1 MNVDPS
7 KPVWHKTRCFFFITI
22 FFILARFFLLGA
34 GEAKPQWMSIS
45 PTNCSVALLSV
56 GLTYLF
62 LRFLHVKSRVVKYLF
77 GFLWLLFLPNIAY
90 LFTDLGHIPAQ
101 WKQTVT
107 SSDRM
112 LLLVQYLLLELLA
125 IIAFLYSLLPFEK
138 IIDQINALKK
148 RKVLWLILFNFL
160 VAYGMVLGRFEH
172 INSWILFTNPLKVLR
187 SAMHIFV
194 SFDLLGLT
202 FLFGLLC
209 NCLYFLWITIKHRN
223 LGVQ

>member
-1 MNVDPS
+1 MDPS
-7 KPVWHKTRCFFFITI
+7 KPVWYKTWWFFFITV
-22 FFILARFFLLGA
+22 FFLLAEFFLIRGKQ
-34 GEAKPQWMSIS
+34 AKPQWMSIS
-45 PTNCSVALLSV
+45 LANCSIALLSV

-77 GFLWLLFLPNIAY
+77 GFLWFLFLPNIAY

-101 WKQTVT
+101 WNQTVT
-107 SSDRM
+107 SSDRI
-112 LLLVQYLLLELLA
+112 LLLVQYLLLELFT

-138 IIDQINALKK
+138 IIDQINAFKK

-172 INSWILFTNPLKVLR
+172 INSWILFIDPLKVLR
-187 SAMHIFV
+187 SAIHIFV

-202 FLFGLLC
+202 FLFGFLC
-209 NCLYFLWITIKHRN
+209 NCLYFLWITVKHRK